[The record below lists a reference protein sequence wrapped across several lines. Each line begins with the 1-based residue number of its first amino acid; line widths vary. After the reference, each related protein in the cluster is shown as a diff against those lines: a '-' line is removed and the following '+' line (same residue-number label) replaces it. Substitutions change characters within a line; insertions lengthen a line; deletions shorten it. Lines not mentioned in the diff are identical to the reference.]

1 MAVSRRDVVALAPE
15 MVRNGDDRGRR
26 GRYARG
32 KSPPTASTS
41 TRKWEAA
48 LAVAGVVLA
57 SVACARFGYSIG
69 DRLYDLVSD
78 SRAQRASKMIDA
90 AGLSGERRLT
100 AEKMELDMER
110 YPHARCLDGTP
121 GAYYVNLATSKMS
134 RRDAKNVKGD
144 ASALVEDE
152 RGSEGYATA
161 RTWVIMLQGGG
172 ECVAAPGCAERA
184 GTARGSSE
192 LLPDE
197 IVYDRGIQAVASD
210 DVGKSLPFSN
220 ANMVTVAYCSGDL
233 YMGRAQEADATG
245 MWHSGS
251 YIVEAVLQ
259 ELIRAYGMTDADV
272 ILLAGRS
279 AGGIGLVAQVDAWAD
294 LIRERL
300 PAEAKS
306 SVKIVGAPFAGY
318 HFFHNETTFIDKSAD
333 AKEKAGVTRRGD
345 DALNYI
351 PWDEDSFKRYIEYW
365 RAQESLPEACVMTH
379 AGEEWRCI
387 VAAHSFKTIRTP
399 LFFSQA
405 LTDSVVMRLHDNF
418 GGDLAKRKQLKFAVK
433 WSKTMRR
440 VLAPVLKHPSAGL
453 FAAQCYMH
461 TDFDDVSIDGVSHQT
476 AFAEWVFHEKTV
488 RLVDACDGVSCNPT
502 CKSFKFSN
510 PLDLDGGGNS
520 AVEDDRDEEEELASQ
535 KKKSLVA
542 NRRTESSRASASASA
557 SAASASA
564 SAAAD
569 IGSRAVDATTARR
582 DARRDA
588 RRLDRIT
595 ARRTA
600 ARARHDTPHAA
611 ADATPARPRHDM

>member
-1 MAVSRRDVVALAPE
+1 MTVFRRDVVALAPE
-15 MVRNGDDRGRR
+15 MDGFGDERARR
-26 GRYARG
+26 GRYSRA
-32 KSPPTASTS
+32 KSPPTTSTS
-41 TRKWEAA
+41 TRKLEVA

-57 SVACARFGYSIG
+57 AAACARFGYSIG

-78 SRAQRASKMIDA
+78 SRAQRASKMLDAA

-100 AEKMELDMER
+100 AEKMELDLER
-110 YPHARCLDGTP
+110 YPRARCLDGTP
-121 GAYYVNLATSKMS
+121 GAYYVNLATSKM
-134 RRDAKNVKGD
+134 RRQDGGKSKGD
-144 ASALVEDE
+144 PSALGEDE
-152 RGSEGYATA
+152 RDDRGYEGYATE

-197 IVYDRGIQAVASD
+197 IVYDRGIQTVASD
-210 DVGKSLPFSN
+210 DVQKSLPFSN

-233 YMGRAQEADATG
+233 YTGRAQEADVTG

-259 ELIRAYGMTDADV
+259 ELIRAYGMTNADV

-300 PAEAKS
+300 PVEAKS
-306 SVKIVGAPFAGY
+306 SVKIVGAPFAGF
-318 HFFHNETTFIDKSAD
+318 HFFHNETTFIERGDD
-333 AKEKAGVTRRGD
+333 AKEKTGGASRRGD

-351 PWDEDSFKRYIEYW
+351 PWDEDSFKRYVEYW
-365 RAQESLPEACVMTH
+365 RAQDSLPDACTMSH
-379 AGEEWRCI
+379 AGKEWRCI
-387 VAAHSFKTIRTP
+387 VAEHSFKTIRTP

-418 GGDLAKRKQLKFAVK
+418 GGDLTKRKQIKFAAK

-440 VLAPVLKHPSAGL
+440 ALAPILKHPSAGL

-476 AFAEWVFHEKTV
+476 ALAEWVFHEKTV
-488 RLVDACDGVSCNPT
+488 RLVDTCDGVSCNPT
-502 CKSFKFSN
+502 CKSFRSSGA
-510 PLDLDGGGNS
+510 LDLDGGGNS

-535 KKKSLVA
+535 KKKSLDAKKSHASSSSSSSSSSSQKSDAVVA
-542 NRRTESSRASASASA
+542 AVGAEDAATARRGARVASRRLDRVGARR
-557 SAASASA
+557 
-564 SAAAD
+564 AD
-569 IGSRAVDATTARR
+569 ARARR
-582 DARRDA
+582 DAE
-588 RRLDRIT
+588 T
-595 ARRTA
+595 H
-600 ARARHDTPHAA
+600 ARARTTP
-611 ADATPARPRHDM
+611 

>member
-1 MAVSRRDVVALAPE
+1 MSRRDVVALAPE

>member
-15 MVRNGDDRGRR
+15 MVGNGDDRGRR

-557 SAASASA
+557 ASASA

>member
-557 SAASASA
+557 SAA
-564 SAAAD
+564 
-569 IGSRAVDATTARR
+569 RRVRVRRRRHRLARR
-582 DARRDA
+582 RRHHRPPRRASRRPSPRPHHRAPHRRARSARHPSRRGGRDA
-588 RRLDRIT
+588 G
-595 ARRTA
+595 
-600 ARARHDTPHAA
+600 
-611 ADATPARPRHDM
+611 ATST

>member
-1 MAVSRRDVVALAPE
+1 MSRRDVVALAPE

-557 SAASASA
+557 ASASA

>member
-15 MVRNGDDRGRR
+15 MGGNGDDRGRR
-26 GRYARG
+26 GRYSRG

-78 SRAQRASKMIDA
+78 SRAQRASRMIDA

-121 GAYYVNLATSKMS
+121 GAYYVNLATSTMS
-134 RRDAKNVKGD
+134 RREAKNVKSD
-144 ASALVEDE
+144 VSALGEDERDE

-351 PWDEDSFKRYIEYW
+351 PWDEDSFKRYVEYW

-379 AGEEWRCI
+379 PGEEWRCI

-418 GGDLAKRKQLKFAVK
+418 GGDLTKRKQLKFAVK

-488 RLVDACDGVSCNPT
+488 RLVDSCDGVSCNPT

-510 PLDLDGGGNS
+510 PLDLNGGGNS

-542 NRRTESSRASASASA
+542 NRRTESRRASAA
-557 SAASASA
+557 
-564 SAAAD
+564 AAAD
-569 IGSRAVDATTARR
+569 IGSRSVDAAAARR
-582 DARRDA
+582 DTRRDA

-611 ADATPARPRHDM
+611 ADATPARPLLSH

>member
-1 MAVSRRDVVALAPE
+1 MSRRDVVALAPE
-15 MVRNGDDRGRR
+15 MGGNGDDRGRR

-251 YIVEAVLQ
+251 YIVKAVLQ

-318 HFFHNETTFIDKSAD
+318 HFFHN
-333 AKEKAGVTRRGD
+333 
-345 DALNYI
+345 
-351 PWDEDSFKRYIEYW
+351 
-365 RAQESLPEACVMTH
+365 
-379 AGEEWRCI
+379 
-387 VAAHSFKTIRTP
+387 
-399 LFFSQA
+399 
-405 LTDSVVMRLHDNF
+405 
-418 GGDLAKRKQLKFAVK
+418 
-433 WSKTMRR
+433 
-440 VLAPVLKHPSAGL
+440 
-453 FAAQCYMH
+453 
-461 TDFDDVSIDGVSHQT
+461 
-476 AFAEWVFHEKTV
+476 
-488 RLVDACDGVSCNPT
+488 
-502 CKSFKFSN
+502 
-510 PLDLDGGGNS
+510 
-520 AVEDDRDEEEELASQ
+520 
-535 KKKSLVA
+535 
-542 NRRTESSRASASASA
+542 
-557 SAASASA
+557 
-564 SAAAD
+564 
-569 IGSRAVDATTARR
+569 
-582 DARRDA
+582 
-588 RRLDRIT
+588 
-595 ARRTA
+595 
-600 ARARHDTPHAA
+600 
-611 ADATPARPRHDM
+611 